1 MSEDARGPEGLDVG
15 EYCREVEA
23 HLSRVNA
30 GEIIRIAG
38 AGFELVRGWALEGI
52 PLSVVCH
59 AISAKAERHRAGSA
73 ARPLRIEFCKA
84 DVRAVYEQWRR
95 AVGITGR
102 AAPGGDH
109 AAEGDDSEQTSA
121 ETRRRVSLSRH
132 LQRALDRLGAAV
144 SRTGL
149 QPGIRDAL
157 EIALAD
163 VGALADQAR
172 GVRGAARDALVA
184 ALADVDRRMLANV
197 RAAVGPAELDRLA
210 GDAARDLSLYRGR
223 VADDVWRRSVD
234 LGVSRQLRD
243 ELGLPVLEL

>member
-1 MSEDARGPEGLDVG
+1 VSEDAGGPEDLDVG

-59 AISAKAERHRAGSA
+59 AISAKAERHRKGHAT
-73 ARPLRIEFCKA
+73 RPLRIEFCAA
-84 DVRAVYEQWRR
+84 DVRAVYGQWRR
-95 AVGITGR
+95 AVGLTGR
-102 AAPGGDH
+102 AAAGGDPV
-109 AAEGDDSEQTSA
+109 AEADDGERTPA
-121 ETRRRVSLSRH
+121 EVGRRVSLSRH

-144 SRTGL
+144 SRADLHRGV
-149 QPGIRDAL
+149 RDAI
-157 EIALAD
+157 EVALAD
-163 VGALADQAR
+163 VAALADQAR
-172 GVRGAARDALVA
+172 GTRGAAREALIS

-210 GDAARDLSLYRGR
+210 GEAARDLAVYRGR
-223 VADDVWRRSVD
+223 VADDVWHRSVD